1 MGEGVDGNV
10 GQHTGPKGNET
21 DTSPLHFAIGNPRR
35 FNKAEVRWPKTG
47 CFIKGEEAQ
56 SQTGQNILTRNLA
69 DKSRE
74 IEQWLA
80 RGKGLGH
87 MFIFIRGEKLES
99 VCQRRSQ
106 QGGQAEDSREQTSLT
121 QRVLGTH
128 TWGAGGGN
136 PVLTEMVRW
145 GPEERGGVGL

>member
-1 MGEGVDGNV
+1 MDGNV

-21 DTSPLHFAIGNPRR
+21 DTSPFHFAIGNPRR
-35 FNKAEVRWPKTG
+35 FNKAEVRWPRTA

-74 IEQWLA
+74 IEQWLE

-87 MFIFIRGEKLES
+87 MFVFIRGEKLES
-99 VCQRRSQ
+99 VCQ
-106 QGGQAEDSREQTSLT
+106 GEASREVRLKTAESRHHGHSECWGLTPGAQVEGTPFSL
-121 QRVLGTH
+121 
-128 TWGAGGGN
+128 
-136 PVLTEMVRW
+136 RW
-145 GPEERGGVGL
+145 